1 MTKAIGG
8 QKWNP
13 KRTSWWPSS
22 DLELTRFG
30 AYSASSSQNPYIAG
44 LERGRREEKSA
55 WNIGKV
61 GHTISCSAPHKLAQ
75 LW

>member
-22 DLELTRFG
+22 DLEL
-30 AYSASSSQNPYIAG
+30 
-44 LERGRREEKSA
+44 
-55 WNIGKV
+55 
-61 GHTISCSAPHKLAQ
+61 
-75 LW
+75 